1 MTRTGSSGE
10 IKGKNVDLKLNQGS
24 VVVYFLFN

>member
-1 MTRTGSSGE
+1 MTRTVSSGE

-24 VVVYFLFN
+24 VVVYFLFS